1 MQGGNQMNSYTK
13 AYIPYGGYY
22 STPFSRWQG
31 SMQYDNAIT
40 LGATTARRWFFEKRN
55 IDPTIIDYLY
65 FGATVAQNHWFC
77 AHNWAGAILTD
88 DKKFVPGL
96 FVNQA
101 CSTSTTI
108 LNLAAKD
115 IELGVYE
122 VAYGLMT
129 DRCSNGPHSV
139 WPDPLGPGGQP
150 DREDWNMDNFGGT
163 PRHPAAMMETAENV
177 AKEVG
182 ITKEECD
189 EVVLRRFEQ
198 YMEAYADDRAFQ
210 KRYMFAPEVMVS
222 KKKKKPM
229 EEDEGWF
236 PTTAE
241 GLAKLKP
248 IQPGGCLTFGAQTFP
263 ADGNCGII
271 VTTKDKAKALSTDPK
286 TEIQIVSYGFAR
298 VKPMFMP
305 SAPAPAA
312 EMALDKAGLK
322 IDDIKTVKTHNPF
335 AVNDIAFAKRT
346 GYDLM
351 RMNNYGSSLIY
362 GHPQGPTAGRAI
374 IEMTEELVLLGGGYG
389 LFTGCAAGDTAA
401 SLILKVG

>member
-1 MQGGNQMNSYTK
+1 MNSYTK

-31 SMQYDNAIT
+31 SMQNDNATI
-40 LGATTARRWFFEKRN
+40 LGAETARRWFLEKRD

-77 AHNWAGAILTD
+77 AHNWAGAMLTD

-115 IELGVYE
+115 IELGTYE

-129 DRCSNGPHSV
+129 DRCSNGPHTV

-163 PRHPAAMMETAENV
+163 PRHPAAMMKTAENV

-198 YMEAYADDRAFQ
+198 YMEAHADDRAFQ
-210 KRYMFAPEVMVS
+210 KRYMFSPEVTVT
-222 KKKKKPM
+222 KKKKKLL

-236 PTTAE
+236 ATSAE

-248 IQPGGCLTFGAQTFP
+248 IQSGGCLTFGAQTFP

-271 VTTKDKAKALSTDPK
+271 VTTKDRAKALSTDPK

-312 EMALDKAGLK
+312 EMALDNAGLK

-335 AVNDIAFAKRT
+335 AVNDIAFARKT

-351 RMNNYGSSLIY
+351 KMNNYGSSLIY

-401 SLILKVG
+401 SLILKVS